1 MLSIIVVVMLTFV
14 IRLFYLQIISDEY
27 KYYAKDNA
35 FLEKTIYPSRGLI
48 YDRHGELLVYNEPS
62 YDVMIV
68 MQEAK
73 NLDTLSLCKI
83 LHITKAKFDERIKEI
98 KNKRLNPGYSRYT
111 PQLLVSQISVEE
123 YGELQE
129 KLFKFQGIYIQPRTL
144 RGYTYQNAANIL
156 GYINEVPKK
165 VVEENDYYKA
175 GDYIG
180 ISGIEKQYEEL
191 LRGEK
196 GREILLR
203 NSHGRIVGNYSD
215 GIYDIA
221 SEKGHDLQLTIDMQL
236 QRYGEFLMQNKIG
249 GIVAI
254 EPSTGE
260 ILAAVSSPSYLPSM
274 MVGRKRSENY
284 PVLNND
290 PNRPLL
296 DRCLKG
302 RYAPGST
309 FKTVNALTFLQEDI
323 IRPQTCFGCRMG
335 YQVGHFHLGCHN
347 HRSPLNL
354 SESIQHSCNA
364 YYCYAFRNMLDNPK
378 YGSVSA
384 AFEVWKN
391 HVVAFG
397 FGYRLGVDMPSEDRG
412 YIPNS
417 QVYDKLYGKNRWKSL
432 NIVSLSIGQGEVTAT
447 PAQIANLAVAI
458 ANKGYWYT
466 PHFLKSVADA
476 DTVIAFEKHD
486 VNVDS
491 HHFEPIIKGM
501 EMAVNATDGGTARV
515 ARLDSIV
522 VCGKTGTAQN
532 PHGKDHSVFMAFAP
546 KDNPRIAI
554 AVLVENAGFG
564 ATWAAPIASLMIE
577 KYLKGNIA
585 PQRQWLEDRISN
597 AVILPNTQ

>member
-14 IRLFYLQIISDEY
+14 IRLFYLQIIRDEY

-83 LHITKAKFDERIKEI
+83 LHITKAKFDERIREI

-165 VVEENDYYKA
+165 IVEENDYYKA

-447 PAQIANLAVAI
+447 PAQIANLAAAI

-491 HHFEPIIKGM
+491 HYFEPIIKGM

>member
-98 KNKRLNPGYSRYT
+98 KNKRLNQGYSRYT

-417 QVYDKLYGKNRWKSL
+417 QVYDKLYGKNRWQTL
-432 NIVSLSIGQGEVTAT
+432 NIV
-447 PAQIANLAVAI
+447 
-458 ANKGYWYT
+458 
-466 PHFLKSVADA
+466 
-476 DTVIAFEKHD
+476 
-486 VNVDS
+486 
-491 HHFEPIIKGM
+491 
-501 EMAVNATDGGTARV
+501 
-515 ARLDSIV
+515 
-522 VCGKTGTAQN
+522 
-532 PHGKDHSVFMAFAP
+532 
-546 KDNPRIAI
+546 
-554 AVLVENAGFG
+554 
-564 ATWAAPIASLMIE
+564 
-577 KYLKGNIA
+577 
-585 PQRQWLEDRISN
+585 
-597 AVILPNTQ
+597 

>member
-1 MLSIIVVVMLTFV
+1 MLSIIVVVMFTFI

-83 LHITKAKFDERIKEI
+83 LHITKTKFDERIREI

-129 KLFKFQGIYIQPRTL
+129 KLFKFQGIYIHPRTL

-323 IRPQTCFGCRMG
+323 IRSQTCFGCRMG

-397 FGYRLGVDMPSEDRG
+397 FGYRLGIDMPSEDRG

-417 QVYDKLYGKNRWKSL
+417 LVYDKLYGKNRWKSL

-447 PAQIANLAVAI
+447 PAQIANLAAAI

-466 PHFLKSVADA
+466 PHFLKSVMDA
-476 DTVIAFEKHD
+476 DTIITFEKHN
-486 VNVDS
+486 VNVDA
-491 HHFEPIIKGM
+491 HNFEPIIKGM

-532 PHGKDHSVFMAFAP
+532 SHGKDHSVFMAFAP